1 VSDPLQG
8 QVIRARNNFYDIRVD
23 SSTGDRK
30 SHQVPKTFVCQLRGS
45 LKRNLR
51 SETGKRI
58 YADPIAVGDR
68 VIVSLINDQQ
78 GVIEDLL
85 PRRTK
90 LARRHPNPS
99 GIIEQIIVANAEQVI
114 IVASARQPNLNYRFI
129 DRFLI
134 LADYGQLDAVVC
146 INKIDLLPPKELNKL
161 TQTIS
166 QTYYPLG
173 YKTLFTSIHQPETI
187 EQLQDTLSD
196 KFSVVVGASGVGKS
210 SLLNAV
216 QSDLGLRVGEI
227 SQQVNKGR
235 HITTFVELFN
245 LTIGGVVADT
255 PGVREVGLWGIDDQD
270 LTLYF
275 PEMKQHFGQ
284 CKFRNCRHLT
294 EPGCR
299 ILQALQK
306 GEIQQFRY
314 DSYVALVEA
323 GESNR

>member
-1 VSDPLQG
+1 MSDPLKG

-23 SSTGDRK
+23 SSAGDLE
-30 SHQVPKTFVCQLRGS
+30 SHQGPNTFVCQLRGS
-45 LKRNLR
+45 LKRSLR

-114 IVASARQPNLNYRFI
+114 IVASAKQPNLNYRFI

>member
-1 VSDPLQG
+1 MSDPLQG

-23 SSTGDRK
+23 SSAGDCK
-30 SHQVPKTFVCQLRGS
+30 SHQVPKIFVCQLRGR

-58 YADPIAVGDR
+58 YADPIAVGDWVR
-68 VIVSLINDQQ
+68 VSPINDQQ

-85 PRRTK
+85 PRQTK

-99 GIIEQIIVANAEQVI
+99 GVIEQIIVANAEQVI
-114 IVASARQPNLNYRFI
+114 IVASAKQPNLNYRFI

-134 LADYGQLDAVVC
+134 LADYGQLDALVC
-146 INKIDLLPPKELNKL
+146 INKTDLLRPKQLNKL
-161 TQTIS
+161 TQTIP
-166 QTYYPLG
+166 QTYHPLG
-173 YKTLFTSIHQPETI
+173 YKTLFTSIHQPESI
-187 EQLQDTLSD
+187 EQLREALTD

-210 SLLNAV
+210 SLLNTV
-216 QSDLGLRVGEI
+216 QPDLGLRVGEI

-235 HITTFVELFN
+235 HITTFVELFD
-245 LTIGGVVADT
+245 LAIGGVVADT

-314 DSYVALVEA
+314 DSYVALVESD
-323 GESNR
+323 GSNS